1 MLNEKP
7 EMLYYATEDSLEEL
21 FEYESFL
28 YLDKKDMRHLTNLG
42 RAMAEDYFSNHDGWE
57 ASWPITF
64 HIFDGK
70 KELIGKVEVGMETE
84 PVFYARKV
92 H

>member
-7 EMLYYATEDSLEEL
+7 EMLYYATEDSLEDL

-28 YLDKKDMRHLTNLG
+28 YLDKADRRHLTNLG
-42 RAMAEDYFSNHDGWE
+42 RCMAEDFFHSHDGWE

-70 KELIGKVEVGMETE
+70 KELIGKVSVSMETE
-84 PVFYARKV
+84 PSFWAVEV
-92 H
+92 Q